1 MESSKI
7 ILSRHQA
14 VKVWYARPATL
25 LALLL
30 GLVAMVGW
38 ASTSAANYRG
48 GSYHHRK
55 RIVRMRGRSR
65 GGYQPVSGSAV
76 TLYEVGTTGY
86 GSAPTI
92 LATTTTDERGNW
104 NIATFTC
111 APANA
116 ELYLTS
122 VGGNAGPGN
131 NSAIDLMAA
140 IGPCDNLPEF
150 VNINEVSTVA
160 SVYALTAFVARVI
173 PHDIGMPTSNSQG
186 LVNAITAVKNL
197 VHLGTGIALATTPA
211 GNGTAPQDKV
221 NTLADLLVTCVDSS
235 GPVSIACSNLFAA
248 AAPPGGSTPGD
259 TLSAILDIAL
269 NPANNVSELFTLV
282 PPNYP
287 FKPTLTAAPTD
298 WTLALN
304 YAGGGLNGP
313 LGVATDTSGNVW
325 VANNASDSVTKLSSA
340 GAALSPAGG
349 FTGGGLSNPLDLAID
364 GSGNVWIANPGHSIN
379 SGQGSGISSVTEL
392 DSNGSPLSGGSGFA
406 TGNLI
411 AAIGVVIDLNGLV
424 WVSDNKS
431 NSLLEM
437 CGSNPGNCPT
447 NYNTGDVISNPAYT
461 GGGLNNPALIAID
474 ALNLIWVANNGFGGG
489 IGTSLSEFCGST
501 TASCPAGVQ
510 TGDPISSSSGY
521 GGGGLLAPLFVA
533 VDPSGNIWLANTGNS
548 TISEFCGAVTA
559 NCPSQTPPLNTGDP
573 ISPATGYAGGGLNT
587 PIGLATDSLGNVW
600 VANNANDSMSEINP
614 GGLPL
619 SPATGFTGGGLN
631 GPGGIALDASGDI
644 WLTNNN
650 GNSVTEFLGLAAP
663 IKLPLIGPPQS
674 FL

>member
-7 ILSRHQA
+7 ILSRYQA
-14 VKVWYARPATL
+14 VRVWYARPAIL

-38 ASTSAANYRG
+38 GSTSAANYRD
-48 GSYHHRK
+48 GSHHHRK
-55 RIVRMRGRSR
+55 RIVKIRGRSH

-92 LATTTTDERGNW
+92 LATTTTDARGNW

-122 VGGNAGPGN
+122 VGGNAGLGN

-140 IGPCDNLPEF
+140 IGPCDNLPQF

-160 SVYALTAFVARVI
+160 SVYALAAFFAPVI

-269 NPANNVSELFTLV
+269 NPANNAIALFTLA

-287 FKPTLTAAPTD
+287 FRPTLTAAPTD

-313 LGVATDTSGNVW
+313 LGVAADTSGNVW

-364 GSGNVWIANPGHSIN
+364 GSGNVWIANLGHSIN

-392 DSNGSPLSGGSGFA
+392 DPNGSPLSGGSGFA
-406 TGNLI
+406 TGNLT
-411 AAIGVVIDLNGLV
+411 AATGVAIDLNGLV

-461 GGGLNNPALIAID
+461 GGGLNNSALIAID
-474 ALNLIWVANNGFGGG
+474 ALNLIWVANNGFGLG

-501 TASCPAGVQ
+501 TANCPAGVQ

-573 ISPATGYAGGGLNT
+573 ISPTTGYAGGGLNT